1 MRAMLL
7 ERPRPA
13 EETPLRVV
21 DIPAPTPDRG
31 EVRVRVTHCGVCH
44 TDLHVCEG
52 DLRIPKL
59 PLVPGHQIVGIV
71 DSIGTGVKQ
80 RREGDRVGVGWMNS
94 VDGTC
99 TYCRAGNE
107 NLCEN
112 ARFTGLDAN
121 GGYAEYAVIGET
133 FCYPLPAGFND
144 VHAAPLLCAG
154 IVGYRSFKIS
164 GAKRADRLGLY
175 GFGASAH
182 IVLQV
187 AVHLGCE
194 VYVFTRAQ
202 AHRDLA
208 QKLGATWCGDA
219 KDTPP
224 APLDTS
230 ILFAPVGWIVLEALR
245 VTRRGGTVACAGVTM
260 TDIPQMNYNL
270 LYHERVLRSVA
281 NATRRDAQ
289 EFLEIAAEVPVH
301 TEVQL
306 FPLEQANQALVAMKH
321 SRVEGAAVLKVS
333 SD

>member
-7 ERPRPA
+7 EKTRPA
-13 EETPLRVV
+13 EEGPLRLAEIA
-21 DIPAPTPDRG
+21 DPAPGRG
-31 EVRVRVTHCGVCH
+31 EVRVRVSHCGVCH

-52 DLRIPKL
+52 DLRIPRL
-59 PLVPGHQIVGIV
+59 PLVPGHQAVGVV
-71 DSIGTGVKQ
+71 DAVGAGVTQ
-80 RREGDRVGVGWMNS
+80 RREGERVGIAWMNW

-99 TYCRAGNE
+99 AYCRAGDE

-133 FCYPLPAGFND
+133 FCYPLPVGFDD

-154 IVGYRSFKIS
+154 IVGYRSYKVS
-164 GAKRADRLGLY
+164 GAKRGDRLGLY

-194 VYVFTRAQ
+194 VYVFTRAEK
-202 AHRDLA
+202 HRELA
-208 QKLGATWCGDA
+208 RRLGAAWCGDA

-224 APLDTS
+224 ALLDTS
-230 ILFAPVGWIVLEALR
+230 VIFAPVGWIVLEALR

-260 TDIPQMNYNL
+260 TDIPQMDYML
-270 LYHERVLRSVA
+270 LYWERVVRSVA
-281 NATRRDAQ
+281 NATRRDAH
-289 EFLEIAAEVPVH
+289 EFLEIAAEVPVR
-301 TEVQL
+301 TEVTL
-306 FPLEQANQALVAMKH
+306 FPLEQANEALAAMKH
-321 SRVEGAAVLKVS
+321 SRVEGAAVLKIAG
-333 SD
+333 

>member
-1 MRAMLL
+1 MRAMVLEKPRAAEDRPLL
-7 ERPRPA
+7 LSEVADPMPG
-13 EETPLRVV
+13 
-21 DIPAPTPDRG
+21 RG

-52 DLRIPKL
+52 DLRISKL
-59 PLVPGHQIVGIV
+59 PLIPGHQIVGAV
-71 DSIGTGVKQ
+71 DAVGAGVVN
-80 RREGDRVGVGWMNS
+80 RRKGERVGIAWLNW

-99 TYCRAGNE
+99 AYCRAGDE

-121 GGYAEYAVIGET
+121 GGYAEYAVVGET
-133 FCYPLPAGFND
+133 FCYPLPARFDD

-164 GAKRADRLGLY
+164 GAKRGDRVGLY

-202 AHRDLA
+202 GHRELA
-208 QKLGATWCGDA
+208 RKLGAAWCGDA

-224 APLDTS
+224 EPLDRS
-230 ILFAPVGWIVLEALR
+230 IIFAPAGRIVPEALR

-260 TDIPQMNYNL
+260 TNIPEMDYKL
-270 LYHERVLRSVA
+270 LYQERVLRSVA

-289 EFLEIAAEVPVH
+289 EFLEIAAEVPVT
-301 TEVQL
+301 TEVQV
-306 FPLEQANQALVAMKH
+306 FALEQANEALAAVKH
-321 SRVEGAAVLKVS
+321 SRVEGAAVLRVS
-333 SD
+333 G

>member
-7 ERPRPA
+7 EQPRPA
-13 EETPLRVV
+13 EENPLRLTEV
-21 DIPAPTPDRG
+21 PTPVPGRG
-31 EVRVRVTHCGVCH
+31 ELRVRVTHCGVCH

-52 DLRIPKL
+52 DLHIPKL
-59 PLVPGHQIVGIV
+59 PLIPGHQIVGIV
-71 DSIGTGVKQ
+71 DAVGAGVTQ
-80 RREGDRVGVGWMNS
+80 HREGDRVGIAWLNF
-94 VDGTC
+94 VDEAC
-99 TYCRAGNE
+99 AYCRSGEE

-121 GGYAEYAVIGET
+121 GGYAEYAVIGES
-133 FCYPLPAGFND
+133 FCYPLPSRFDD

-164 GAKRADRLGLY
+164 GAKRGDRVGMY

-208 QKLGATWCGDA
+208 RKLGAAWCGDA
-219 KDTPP
+219 KETPP

-230 ILFAPVGWIVLEALR
+230 IIFAPVGWIVLEALR

-260 TDIPQMNYNL
+260 TPIPEMDYNL
-270 LYHERVLRSVA
+270 LYHERILRSVA
-281 NATRRDAQ
+281 NATRRDAH
-289 EFLEIAAEVPVH
+289 EFLEIAAEVPVQ

-306 FPLEQANQALVAMKH
+306 FGLEQANEALQAMKH
-321 SRVEGAAVLKVS
+321 SRVGGAAVLRVS
-333 SD
+333 GF